1 MDSVIN
7 KPTLS
12 SNHAAFLNPSIG
24 QYCLILAAKNSM
36 RNAVWE
42 QNAAILGRWAT
53 LMMDNMK
60 PLHSFILELNRFVLF
75 YILEM
80 LQKVESSCD

>member
-36 RNAVWE
+36 RNVVGE

-75 YILEM
+75 YVLEM